1 MAVRSGLVIAAVAL
15 LAAAPVALGQRSD
28 LDEFMARVLAARD
41 ENWKKLQ
48 QYLLDERERVSLTGP
63 GGVPLWGDE
72 RIYTW
77 YIRDGFFVRSP
88 VTANGVTIS
97 ETERRKYEDAFLLR
111 AQRREQ
117 GSLPPGAGESPV
129 TESPGE
135 EPPLDISGVLAQTR
149 RPQFIDNAYFLR
161 FKFESGK
168 YAFVGRETLD
178 GTDVLR
184 IEYYPARLF
193 SREQDAAA
201 KRAAEKRTDRKEDVE
216 ATMERLMNKVALV
229 TLWVAPDTH
238 QIVKYTFDNVNF
250 DFLPIPSLLRV
261 TGATATMVM
270 GQPFTDQR
278 GVWLPRS
285 IEIYFGGLV
294 AVGTVDVRYHVDY
307 LNHREA
313 TTSGR
318 LIPTLQ
324 R

>member
-1 MAVRSGLVIAAVAL
+1 MAVRFGVVIAAFAL
-15 LAAAPVALGQRSD
+15 LAAAPLARDQRSD

-63 GGVPLWGDE
+63 SGVPLWGDE
-72 RIYTW
+72 RTYTW

-88 VTANGVTIS
+88 VTANGVTIA
-97 ETERRKYEDAFLLR
+97 EADRRKYEDAFLLR
-111 AQRREQ
+111 VQRREQ
-117 GSLPPGAGESPV
+117 GNPAPGAAESPV
-129 TESPGE
+129 APSPDE

-193 SREQDAAA
+193 SREQDAAD
-201 KRAAEKRTDRKEDVE
+201 KRAAEKRTDRKEDAE

-238 QIVKYTFDNVNF
+238 QIVKYTFDNVSF
-250 DFLPIPSLLRV
+250 DFLPMPSLLRV

-270 GQPFTDQR
+270 GQPFK

-318 LIPTLQ
+318 LVPTPP